1 MFTCP
6 TCINT
11 NLSVP
16 IKRITI
22 HLHVYSITVHFKFAP
37 PPTHLFLSLEEAH
50 DNKTGGGGG
59 GGKGIFFKKKGDLKK
74 KI

>member
-1 MFTCP
+1 M
-6 TCINT
+6 
-11 NLSVP
+11 P

-50 DNKTGGGGG
+50 DNNTGGRDE
-59 GGKGIFFKKKGDLKK
+59 KANFWKDMGIVKKNMQK
-74 KI
+74 